1 MIQLKHVES
10 LSAEEEKLIQ
20 EYKNEQVKEQALQ
33 EEMDFILNHAKTTV
47 QGNWMVSQSS
57 PGYIGPNYQF
67 NRPGQGLESFTW
79 TFQVKKSD
87 QYRVFVKYP
96 PAFDRAVNAPF
107 TVVHKEG
114 RTLLPQNQRV
124 GGNWELLG
132 TFSFDAGVPGKIIL
146 SDKASGVVIADAIRI
161 ERVSEPRVKVVLDNQ
176 IKR

>member
-1 MIQLKHVES
+1 MRRLKRTVLPLFCLLGVVVAMIQLKHVES

-96 PAFDRAVNAPF
+96 PAFDRAVNRSVYGGAQRGSHVAPAES
-107 TVVHKEG
+107 TGWRKLG
-114 RTLLPQNQRV
+114 AV
-124 GGNWELLG
+124 GDV
-132 TFSFDAGVPGKIIL
+132 FV
-146 SDKASGVVIADAIRI
+146 
-161 ERVSEPRVKVVLDNQ
+161 
-176 IKR
+176 